1 MHSTQQPQRLPL
13 IALLSANA
21 ISLTGNV
28 LTMIAIPWF
37 VLQTT
42 GSPSKTGLTAFF
54 TALPAIIAGV
64 FGGTIIDRLGYK
76 RASILSDLASG
87 LTVALVPLLHYTVG
101 LEFWQLLALVFFG
114 ALLDAPGATARSSL
128 LPDLA
133 QLAGI
138 RLERATAWDDG
149 ISRASRLFGAP
160 LAGVLIVLVGPA
172 QALWLDAASFLL
184 SALLTA
190 WAVPSARRAGDEAPQ
205 NYFAELSA
213 GLRYIRRDRLILAI
227 VVSVM
232 ITNFLDVSLSSV
244 ALPVYVNELYGSALD
259 LGLLIATFGGA
270 AFTGA
275 MIFGAIGHRL
285 PRRLTFAVSFIVVGL
300 RFWVLAL
307 FPPLPVLLVMHA
319 LAGIAAGS
327 LNPILATVQYERV
340 PAAMRARVFGTL
352 TAGAFLAMP
361 LGVLITGYALEWVG
375 LRPVL
380 LALGTLYL
388 ITTLSLLINP
398 ALREMDRQREP
409 ESPLAEAV

>member
-1 MHSTQQPQRLPL
+1 MSSTQPSQRLPL
-13 IALLSANA
+13 FALLSANA

-54 TALPAIIAGV
+54 TALPAIIAGI
-64 FGGTIIDRLGYK
+64 FGGAIIDRLGYK
-76 RASILSDLASG
+76 RASIISDLASG
-87 LTVALVPLLHYTVG
+87 LTVALIPLLYYTVG
-101 LEFWQLLALVFFG
+101 LEFWQLLALVFLG

-133 QLAGI
+133 ELADI
-138 RLERATAWDDG
+138 RLERVTAWDDG
-149 ISRASRLFGAP
+149 ISRASRLLGAP

-172 QALWLDAASFLL
+172 QALWLDAASFML
-184 SALLTA
+184 SAALTA
-190 WAVPSARRAGDEAPQ
+190 WAVPAAKRADDESPQ
-205 NYFAELSA
+205 NYLAD
-213 GLRYIRRDRLILAI
+213 LREGISYIRHDRLILAI
-227 VVSVM
+227 VISVM

-244 ALPVYVNELYGSALD
+244 ALPVYVKELYGSAFD

-275 MIFGAIGHRL
+275 MIFSAIGHRL
-285 PRRLTFAVSFIVVGL
+285 PRRLTFAVAFIIVGL
-300 RFWVLAL
+300 RFWALAL
-307 FPPLPVLLVMHA
+307 FPPLPVLLVLHA
-319 LAGIAAGS
+319 LTGVAAGA
-327 LNPILATVQYERV
+327 LNPILATVQYERI
-340 PAAMRARVFGTL
+340 PAAMRARVFGTI
-352 TAGAFLAMP
+352 TAGAFLGMP

-380 LALGTLYL
+380 LTLGTLYL

-398 ALREMDRQREP
+398 ALREMDRQPEP
-409 ESPLAEAV
+409 DAPLVEAV

>member
-1 MHSTQQPQRLPL
+1 MSSTQPTQRLPL
-13 IALLSANA
+13 FALLSANA

-54 TALPAIIAGV
+54 TALPAIIAGI
-64 FGGTIIDRLGYK
+64 FGGAIIDRLGYK
-76 RASILSDLASG
+76 RASIISDLASG
-87 LTVALVPLLHYTVG
+87 LTVALIPLLYYTVG
-101 LEFWQLLALVFFG
+101 LEFWQLLALVFLG

-133 QLAGI
+133 ELADI
-138 RLERATAWDDG
+138 RLERVTAWDDG
-149 ISRASRLFGAP
+149 ISRASRLLGAP

-172 QALWLDAASFLL
+172 QALWLDAASFML
-184 SALLTA
+184 SAALTA
-190 WAVPSARRAGDEAPQ
+190 WAVPAAKRDADESPQ
-205 NYFAELSA
+205 NYLAD
-213 GLRYIRRDRLILAI
+213 LREGISYIRHDRLILAI
-227 VVSVM
+227 VISVM

-244 ALPVYVNELYGSALD
+244 ALPVYVKELYGSAFD

-275 MIFGAIGHRL
+275 MIFSAIGHRL
-285 PRRLTFAVSFIVVGL
+285 PRRLTFAVSFIIVGL
-300 RFWVLAL
+300 RFWALAL
-307 FPPLPVLLVMHA
+307 FPPLPVLLVLHA
-319 LAGIAAGS
+319 LTGVAAGA
-327 LNPILATVQYERV
+327 LNPILATVQYERI
-340 PAAMRARVFGTL
+340 PATMRARVFGTI
-352 TAGAFLAMP
+352 TAGAFLGMP

-380 LALGTLYL
+380 LTLGTLYL

-398 ALREMDRQREP
+398 ALREMDRQPEP
-409 ESPLAEAV
+409 DAPLAEAV